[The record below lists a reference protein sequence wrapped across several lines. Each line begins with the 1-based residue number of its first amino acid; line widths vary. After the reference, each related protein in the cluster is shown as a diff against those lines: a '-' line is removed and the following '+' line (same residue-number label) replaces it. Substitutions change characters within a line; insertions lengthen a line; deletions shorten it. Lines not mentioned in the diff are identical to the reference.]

1 MRLAID
7 IGNTNIVYGVFNGE
21 TLIARFRVATNLRAT
36 GDEYGVTLLAL
47 LERHAI
53 QPVLIGSVI
62 IASVVPAL
70 DRAFRQTCETYLHLR
85 PVFVGQEIQVPI
97 DVAVERPEEVGADRL
112 VNAYMAWKLYDSA
125 ALVIDLG
132 TATSFDVV
140 TAEGVYLGGAI
151 APGME
156 ISGKALFEATSKLK
170 KVELVKPERAIGKN
184 TKEAIQSGLFLG
196 YVGLI
201 DFLVKRM
208 KEELNESARVIATG
222 GLAEPFAGVSSQIEE
237 VNLDLTV
244 CGLNKLLSDKDG
256 L

>member
-21 TLIARFRVATNLRAT
+21 TLVTRFRVATNLRAT

-47 LERHAI
+47 LEGHTI
-53 QPVLIGSVI
+53 QIGSITSVI
-62 IASVVPAL
+62 VASVVPSL
-70 DRAFRQTCETYLHLR
+70 DRALRQACEIYLKRSPL
-85 PVFVGQEIQVPI
+85 FVGNEIHVPI
-97 DVAVERPEEVGADRL
+97 DVALKNPEEVGADRL

-125 ALVIDLG
+125 AIVIDLG

-140 TAEGVYLGGAI
+140 TQKGVYLGGAI

-156 ISGKALFEATSKLK
+156 ISGKALFDATSKLK
-170 KVELVKPERAIGKN
+170 KVELVRPERAIGKN

-244 CGLNKLLSDKDG
+244 CGLNKLLSDKDD